1 MKSRTIPVIIAS
13 SVVGLLYGC
22 ASTNT
27 SQPAEEVRDPGFY
40 EERMPNIDFMEVY
53 DPWEGFNRRVYGFN
67 GLVDRF
73 VLLPAVRG
81 YRTVTP
87 KALRTG
93 VTNFWSN
100 LAEVET
106 AAASLLQFKLSK
118 VVRGTSRFVINS
130 VLGIG
135 GLFDVATPMGINEV
149 NEDFGQT
156 FGHWGI
162 PPGPYLVVPFLGPRS
177 VRDGFGL
184 VADHATALAVNVGN
198 VPEDRSEEL
207 AVSVFYA
214 VSTREAVAFKYGQLK
229 SPFEYEM
236 VRFAITEA
244 RRTLVAE

>member
-1 MKSRTIPVIIAS
+1 MSRRIPAIIAS
-13 SVVGLLYGC
+13 LVVVLLCGC
-22 ASTNT
+22 ASTNPG
-27 SQPAEEVRDPGFY
+27 QPDDGIRDPGFY
-40 EERMPNIDFMEVY
+40 QERMPNIDFMEVY
-53 DPWEGFNRRVYGFN
+53 DPWEGFNRRIYGFN
-67 GLVDRF
+67 MLADRF

-81 YRTVTP
+81 YRAVTP
-87 KALRTG
+87 KALRIG

-118 VVRGTSRFVINS
+118 VARGTGRFLVNS

-135 GLFDVATPMGINEV
+135 GLFDVATSMGIYEV

-184 VADHATALAVNVGN
+184 VADQATALAVNVAN
-198 VPEDRSEEL
+198 VPEDRSEKI

-214 VSTREAVAFKYGQLK
+214 VSTREAVPFKYGQLK

-236 VRFAITEA
+236 VRFALTEA
-244 RRTLVAE
+244 RRTLVEE

>member
-1 MKSRTIPVIIAS
+1 MSRTISAIITLL
-13 SVVGLLYGC
+13 VVALTCGC

-27 SQPAEEVRDPGFY
+27 GEPGGEIRDPGFY

-67 GLVDRF
+67 QQFDRF
-73 VLLPAVRG
+73 VFLPAVQG
-81 YRTVTP
+81 YRAVTP

-118 VVRGTSRFVINS
+118 VARGASRFVINS
-130 VLGIG
+130 TLGVAG
-135 GLFDVATPMGINEV
+135 VFDVATPMGIKKV
-149 NEDFGQT
+149 REDFGQT
-156 FGHWGI
+156 LGHWGI
-162 PPGPYLVVPFLGPRS
+162 APGPYLVVPFLGPRS
-177 VRDGFGL
+177 VRDGVGL
-184 VADHATALAVNVGN
+184 VADQATALAVNVGG
-198 VPEDRSEEL
+198 VPEDRRDKL
-207 AVSVFYA
+207 PVMLFYA
-214 VSTREAVAFKYGQLK
+214 VTTREAVPFKYGQLK

-244 RRTLVAE
+244 RKILVKE